1 MKLLAIDTSS
11 DACSVA
17 LQLDTDIEEQHVVGE
32 REHTSV
38 LVPMIGNLLREAGTE
53 VPELDAI
60 ILGNGPGSFIGM
72 RIGASVAQGLC
83 YGAGLKLVPVS
94 SLAAVAAETID
105 KHGADRVLVAQDA
118 RMHEVYL
125 GQFCRDADGLPKPV
139 DDEQIHAIGAIEG
152 LDEKYVAAGGAWAKF
167 PKLLEENRERIREL
181 AAIRLPRAR
190 YLLASGGRVFRE
202 GGAISPHAL
211 VPSYIRV
218 KVAEKPAPAE
228 V

>member
-1 MKLLAIDTSS
+1 M
-11 DACSVA
+11 A
-17 LQLDTDIEEQHVVGE
+17 LQLDTHIEERHVVGE
-32 REHTSV
+32 REHTSI
-38 LVPMIGNLLREAGTE
+38 LVPMIGDLLRETGTAI
-53 VPELDAI
+53 PELDAI

-72 RIGASVAQGLC
+72 RIGAAVAQGLC

-125 GQFCRDADGLPKPV
+125 GQFRRDADGLPQAV
-139 DDEQIHAIGAIEG
+139 DDEELHSIGAIEG
-152 LDEKYVAAGGAWAKF
+152 LDEKYVAAGGAWEKF
-167 PKLLEENRERIREL
+167 PKLLEENRGRIQEL
-181 AAIRLPRAR
+181 AAISLPRAR
-190 YLLASGGRVFRE
+190 YLLACGGRVLRE
-202 GGAISPHAL
+202 GGAISPDAL

-218 KVAEKPAPAE
+218 KVAAKPAPAG